1 MNNFSFWQ
9 KWLLI
14 VSIIISLFGIYI
26 ALFNQ
31 TFLFNL
37 LLIDKVNT
45 TFFSASGISS
55 DVIIFQKWIYGVLGA
70 TVFGWG
76 IFLSFIAHYPFKRK
90 EKWAWN
96 CFLTG
101 IICWFVMDTSI
112 SVYFGVIVNA
122 IFNTVLFLGIIIP
135 LVFSRKNFVNKSV
148 KQF

>member
-1 MNNFSFWQ
+1 MNSFSFWQ

-31 TFLFNL
+31 TLWFNL
-37 LLIDKVNT
+37 LLNDKVNT
-45 TFFSASGISS
+45 TFFSAPGISN
-55 DVIIFQKWIYGVLGA
+55 DVITFQKWIYGVLGA

-96 CFLTG
+96 CFLIG
-101 IICWFVMDTSI
+101 IICWFVLDTSI

-135 LVFSRKNFVNKSV
+135 LVFSRKHFVNNSV
-148 KQF
+148 K

>member
-1 MNNFSFWQ
+1 MNSFSFWQ

-37 LLIDKVNT
+37 LFNDKVNT
-45 TFFSASGISS
+45 TFFQPPGISS
-55 DVIIFQKWIYGVLGA
+55 EVITFQKWIYGVLGA

-76 IFLSFIAHYPFKRK
+76 IFLSFIAHYPFKKK

-96 CFLTG
+96 CFLAG
-101 IICWFVMDTSI
+101 IICWFVVDTSI
-112 SVYFGVIVNA
+112 SVYFDVIVNA
-122 IFNTVLFLGIIIP
+122 IFNTVLFIGIIIP
-135 LVFSRKNFVNKSV
+135 LLFSRKYFADMV
-148 KQF
+148 